1 MPRFY
6 TGPRAIYIYIYSN
19 TTINLF
25 TVGYLYSSKNPAIF
39 SIITLSYLWLQ
50 IRLVP
55 VVKMVKCET
64 GFRKL
69 ANNRRGNSHR
79 KRLHLP
85 KNRSNPHGNLEV
97 DEIADNSIVD
107 IDLII

>member
-1 MPRFY
+1 
-6 TGPRAIYIYIYSN
+6 
-19 TTINLF
+19 
-25 TVGYLYSSKNPAIF
+25 
-39 SIITLSYLWLQ
+39 
-50 IRLVP
+50 
-55 VVKMVKCET
+55 MVKCET

-69 ANNRRGNSHR
+69 ANNRRGNSRR

-107 IDLII
+107 IDLIIEVEDEEVSGPSPSGLQNNQEVSSNISANGSMLHGTNEVISEET